1 MSHLVA
7 LVNLAES
14 MAALA
19 TMGIAKIELAEL
31 AIRQANEV
39 YCEMVYENG
48 DNDELELLSERIGNA
63 RGVLVMD
70 TIAR

>member
-14 MAALA
+14 MATLA
-19 TMGIAKIELAEL
+19 TMGIAKIELVEL
-31 AIRQANEV
+31 AIRQANDA
-39 YCEMVYENG
+39 YCETVYSCG

-63 RGVLVMD
+63 RGVLVMH